1 MAEALGEHRRHSP
14 CPFVAS
20 HAGKRGTKYQPQ
32 VWWAVKFKDTGF
44 CSQGMKMCFQMVAVV
59 IESMEKIP
67 SWWLCCLQK
76 VLSLRKEWARCRMRW
91 GIWPDDPQWINA
103 QLWRS
108 SSHWWTQQQN
118 CTRQEVHKGQVLSS
132 VHHET
137 TSTYSGNDTRIWFW
151 ETRASRTLRPWTLDG
166 LHAQGW
172 IPPLKPCQ
180 TLKSLTT
187 EPSSGWACRPNWV
200 RMNSQ
205 KEKPQSFPTVL
216 HLGRYG

>member
-1 MAEALGEHRRHSP
+1 MVEALGEHRRHSP

-32 VWWAVKFKDTGF
+32 VWWEVKFKDTGF

-118 CTRQEVHKGQVLSS
+118 CTRQEVHKGQYWVQSTTKPPPPILVTILGFDFGKPEPPELFVRELSMVCMHRDES
-132 VHHET
+132 HHSSPAKLSNLSPQSLVQDE
-137 TSTYSGNDTRIWFW
+137 
-151 ETRASRTLRPWTLDG
+151 
-166 LHAQGW
+166 HAGQTESEW
-172 IPPLKPCQ
+172 IPKRRNPSVFPLCC
-180 TLKSLTT
+180 T
-187 EPSSGWACRPNWV
+187 
-200 RMNSQ
+200 
-205 KEKPQSFPTVL
+205 
-216 HLGRYG
+216 